1 MQLPNHKF
9 WYKPANLEFVNNHN
23 NFYDKLLND
32 FQNSEK
38 KLTENLKKW
47 LEKNPNKKK
56 YEDANALNQHWSK
69 LQKKSQWYI
78 FEPPLGKQGNT
89 YSSIMT
95 NK

>member
-1 MQLPNHKF
+1 MELCINC
-9 WYKPANLEFVNNHN
+9 
-23 NFYDKLLND
+23 
-32 FQNSEK
+32 K
-38 KLTENLKKW
+38 K
-47 LEKNPNKKK
+47 
-56 YEDANALNQHWSK
+56 H